1 MKTRLALLW
10 LSVCFALAILG
21 CSKGDTGPAGP
32 AGATNVIYSEWY
44 SPETW
49 RTEPSFGIY
58 YRSYTM
64 AAPSLTQEII
74 DHGAVLVYM
83 RFYGLVPAIA
93 QLPVALPE
101 SPGYSFSFR
110 AEADSVMAMYYS
122 PAAPASYPAVIPSEN
137 QVRYV
142 LIPGGVAA
150 DTKAIDGATRE
161 RWLADLRA
169 MPYADLCRK
178 YDIPE

>member
-1 MKTRLALLW
+1 MKTRQALLW
-10 LSVCFALAILG
+10 LSACCVLAILG
-21 CSKGDTGPAGP
+21 CSEGDTGPAGP
-32 AGATNVIYSEWY
+32 AGTANVIYSEWY

-49 RTEPSFGIY
+49 RTEPSYGIS

-64 AAPSLTQEII
+64 AAPSLTQEVI
-74 DHGAVLVYM
+74 DRGAVLVYM
-83 RFYGLVPAIA
+83 RFYGMIPAIT
-93 QLPVALPE
+93 QLPLVLPE

-110 AEADSVMAMYYS
+110 AEADSVKAMYYS
-122 PAAPASYPAVIPSEN
+122 PSAPTSFPAVIPPLN

-150 DTKAIDGATRE
+150 DAKAIDGGARE

-178 YDIPE
+178 YGIPE